1 MRLIF
6 LIHYGL
12 VTCLNYQKYCPIIRT
27 PRPFS
32 CFSVTVHT
40 HASKWMFLCIS
51 PKFIF
56 SFCTNISLEIFLSTF
71 LSSLPLLSSFF
82 IAEYSLLSFFSLSR
96 SLFFLLLTTYP
107 LGILTVPIFPGFAFS
122 HAFLYNHL
130 IRTEVIDMP
139 HPTIEQLMIQNLQKQ
154 NDALQIRC
162 QTLEELLDT
171 KEALILNQN
180 KLILNLQ
187 ALCDKQQ
194 TLLDEL
200 SDPQ

>member
-1 MRLIF
+1 M
-6 LIHYGL
+6 
-12 VTCLNYQKYCPIIRT
+12 
-27 PRPFS
+27 
-32 CFSVTVHT
+32 VTVHT
-40 HASKWMFLCIS
+40 HSSKWMFLCIS

-56 SFCTNISLEIFLSTF
+56 SFCTNISFEIFLSTS
-71 LSSLPLLSSFF
+71 LSSLPLLSSF
-82 IAEYSLLSFFSLSR
+82 I
-96 SLFFLLLTTYP
+96 LFFP
-107 LGILTVPIFPGFAFS
+107 RFAFF

-154 NDALQIRC
+154 NDALLKRC

-187 ALCDKQQ
+187 ALCDK
-194 TLLDEL
+194 
-200 SDPQ
+200 

>member
-1 MRLIF
+1 MDVFVHIAEIFFILHKCLPWNF
-6 LIHYGL
+6 LIHIPVQPPSFIL
-12 VTCLNYQKYCPIIRT
+12 LFHCRVLSFVLFLFPEF
-27 PRPFS
+27 PFS
-32 CFSVTVHT
+32 
-40 HASKWMFLCIS
+40 
-51 PKFIF
+51 
-56 SFCTNISLEIFLSTF
+56 
-71 LSSLPLLSSFF
+71 
-82 IAEYSLLSFFSLSR
+82 FSLQLIR
-96 SLFFLLLTTYP
+96 SAFWRFLF
-107 LGILTVPIFPGFAFS
+107 FPGFAFS

-154 NDALQIRC
+154 NDALQKRC

-200 SDPQ
+200 SNPQ

>member
-1 MRLIF
+1 MANIRKPRVPKEEQLKLINE
-6 LIHYGL
+6 
-12 VTCLNYQKYCPIIRT
+12 CR
-27 PRPFS
+27 
-32 CFSVTVHT
+32 
-40 HASKWMFLCIS
+40 
-51 PKFIF
+51 
-56 SFCTNISLEIFLSTF
+56 
-71 LSSLPLLSSFF
+71 SSGM
-82 IAEYSLLSFFSLSR
+82 
-96 SLFFLLLTTYP
+96 T
-107 LGILTVPIFPGFAFS
+107 
-122 HAFLYNHL
+122 
-130 IRTEVIDMP
+130 DMP

-154 NDALQIRC
+154 NDALQKRC

>member
-1 MRLIF
+1 
-6 LIHYGL
+6 
-12 VTCLNYQKYCPIIRT
+12 
-27 PRPFS
+27 
-32 CFSVTVHT
+32 
-40 HASKWMFLCIS
+40 MFLCIS
-51 PKFIF
+51 PKFF
-56 SFCTNISLEIFLSTF
+56 SFCTNVSLEIFLSTS
-71 LSSLPLLSSFF
+71 LSSPPLLSSFF
-82 IAEYSLLSFFSLSR
+82 IAEYSLLSFFLFPEFPFSFSLQLIR
-96 SLFFLLLTTYP
+96 SAFCRFLF
-107 LGILTVPIFPGFAFS
+107 FPGFAFS

-154 NDALQIRC
+154 NDALQKRC

-200 SDPQ
+200 SNPQ

>member
-1 MRLIF
+1 MSPLKF
-6 LIHYGL
+6 SYPHL
-12 VTCLNYQKYCPIIRT
+12 CPASLFY
-27 PRPFS
+27 PPFS
-32 CFSVTVHT
+32 LQSTLFCPF
-40 HASKWMFLCIS
+40 
-51 PKFIF
+51 F
-56 SFCTNISLEIFLSTF
+56 SFR
-71 LSSLPLLSSFF
+71 SSLFPSPYSLSARHSDGSSF
-82 IAEYSLLSFFSLSR
+82 
-96 SLFFLLLTTYP
+96 
-107 LGILTVPIFPGFAFS
+107 FPGFAFS

-154 NDALQIRC
+154 NDALQKRC

-200 SDPQ
+200 SNPQ